1 MGKKK
6 KRRKNTSSFCVQAWP
21 VEWPPSHRPMKVQ
34 WLKRNKT
41 GNEAGHLTHNTA
53 APFFF
58 FFCANFVRK
67 QNKRALSTRSIAPCK
82 TGRTSDDH
90 SHRQHCPHNSEMGE
104 SMLDCTQEATFPT
117 TQRTRWRSF
126 SGRGNRRMPMG
137 RKWLLACNSGNQRK
151 RPENAKARQQ
161 TLRLKEVA
169 RS

>member
-1 MGKKK
+1 MAPITPSHESPMAEAQQNWQ
-6 KRRKNTSSFCVQAWP
+6 RS
-21 VEWPPSHRPMKVQ
+21 WPPYPQHGSSIF
-34 WLKRNKT
+34 LF
-41 GNEAGHLTHNTA
+41 L
-53 APFFF
+53 
-58 FFCANFVRK
+58 CANFVRK

-90 SHRQHCPHNSEMGE
+90 SQRQHCPHNSEMGE

-126 SGRGNRRMPMG
+126 SGRGNRRIPMG